1 MYPPTFYNDIIR
13 QTIEKLVTKSRT
25 EDKPSDQGQGTQTDK
40 TKKHKLFIQ
49 YRGRVTDDY
58 VRSLRR
64 IDAPCAV
71 VLTMRKLIT
80 VFPSLKPSV
89 EKMQRSGVVY
99 KLKCS
104 LCNKCYVGMTERR
117 LQDRFKEHIQKKGPM
132 KEHLRKCRN
141 KLTEDDVE
149 ILISSARSEGHLL
162 TLEAL
167 FIKELKPRINTK
179 EEWKSRTLAIVFGYS
194 QVSDL

>member
-1 MYPPTFYNDIIR
+1 
-13 QTIEKLVTKSRT
+13 
-25 EDKPSDQGQGTQTDK
+25 
-40 TKKHKLFIQ
+40 
-49 YRGRVTDDY
+49 
-58 VRSLRR
+58 
-64 IDAPCAV
+64 
-71 VLTMRKLIT
+71 
-80 VFPSLKPSV
+80 
-89 EKMQRSGVVY
+89 
-99 KLKCS
+99 
-104 LCNKCYVGMTERR
+104 MTERR

-132 KEHLRKCRN
+132 KTHLQRCRN

-167 FIKELKPRINTK
+167 FIKELQPKINTK